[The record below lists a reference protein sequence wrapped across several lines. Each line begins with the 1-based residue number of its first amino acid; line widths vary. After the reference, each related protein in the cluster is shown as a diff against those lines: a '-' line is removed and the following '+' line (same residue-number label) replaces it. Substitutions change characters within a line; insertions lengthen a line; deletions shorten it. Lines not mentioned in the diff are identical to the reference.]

1 MAIGIPGGD
10 RQVVVP
16 TTDPTFT
23 SGLNY
28 ARSIAGGENV
38 PNMIAPSMSYSSS
51 IPQGFTQA
59 QINSGEVP
67 NPFAVEQP
75 PLIRGISLPKP
86 PIPLREDQ
94 LFIDDGPGSLGREN
108 ELRPDMPIFN
118 PETLTSYK
126 PFDFTGIQSIL
137 DSLKQDKINLPNFD
151 DFVMKE
157 DLQVPNGRDF
167 SIENIREDLRLPDFE
182 NFVMRDSIPTYD
194 DSEIRDLIA
203 QNTTG
208 INSVPA
214 FDPSVLNLPD
224 FGNFATKDD
233 LPIFNPQDYR
243 DDFLSIAREGIDI
256 PRYEMPDVSQFI
268 TKDDL
273 PTFQEPNLDDLYK
286 RLDALENQPMIPNG
300 SDFSISRPQ
309 LGLFG

>member
-23 SGLNY
+23 SGLIY

-38 PNMIAPSMSYSSS
+38 PNMIAPGVSYSAAM
-51 IPQGFTQA
+51 PQGFTQA
-59 QINSGEVP
+59 DLNVP
-67 NPFAVEQP
+67 AAPTVAGVPDDPGFLPGGSAVNPPDYTNLP
-75 PLIRGISLPKP
+75 PNIIGGGRGDNISILDDMRFP
-86 PIPLREDQ
+86 PPRDI
-94 LFIDDGPGSLGREN
+94 LGG
-108 ELRPDMPIFN
+108 
-118 PETLTSYK
+118 YK
-126 PFDFTGIQSIL
+126 PLDLTGVQSIL
-137 DSLKQDKINLPNFD
+137 DSLRQDKINLPNFD

-208 INSVPA
+208 INSVP
-214 FDPSVLNLPD
+214 D
-224 FGNFATKDD
+224 
-233 LPIFNPQDYR
+233 FNPNDYR

-286 RLDALENQPMIPNG
+286 RLDALENQPMIPDG
-300 SDFSISRPQ
+300 SNFSISRPQ

>member
-1 MAIGIPGGD
+1 MAIGIPGGNE
-10 RQVVVP
+10 VIIP

-38 PNMIAPSMSYSSS
+38 PNMIAPGVSYSAAM
-51 IPQGFTQA
+51 PQGFTQA
-59 QINSGEVP
+59 DLNVP
-67 NPFAVEQP
+67 VAPTVAGVPDDPAFLPGGSAVNPPDYTNLP
-75 PLIRGISLPKP
+75 PNIIGGGRGDNISILDDIRFP
-86 PIPLREDQ
+86 PPQD
-94 LFIDDGPGSLGREN
+94 FLGG
-108 ELRPDMPIFN
+108 
-118 PETLTSYK
+118 YK
-126 PFDFTGIQSIL
+126 PLDLTGVQSIL

-233 LPIFNPQDYR
+233 IPIFNPQDYR